1 MKNQE
6 DTNMN
11 ERNYS
16 GEIATM
22 IGAFL
27 KTDDW
32 NYRFNKETGRFRFG
46 LNTGN
51 KLKTLDYLVGVD
63 TDAYTVYAVS
73 PIGADISNPEER
85 AAMAEFICRA
95 NYGMRYGNFEMDLR
109 DGEIRYKCFVNCDGA
124 LPSPAIVKDS
134 IYMPA
139 VTFSHYTPGILA
151 ILYTGASAEEAMALC
166 GEEA

>member
-22 IGAFL
+22 VGAFL

-32 NYRFNKETGRFRFG
+32 NYRFDKETGRFRFG
-46 LNTGN
+46 LNTNN
-51 KLKTLDYLVGVD
+51 KLKTLEYLVGVD
-63 TDAYTVYAVS
+63 TDTYTVYAIS
-73 PIGADISNPEER
+73 PVAADVSNPEER

-95 NYGMRYGNFEMDLR
+95 NYG
-109 DGEIRYKCFVNCDGA
+109 C
-124 LPSPAIVKDS
+124 
-134 IYMPA
+134 
-139 VTFSHYTPGILA
+139 
-151 ILYTGASAEEAMALC
+151 AMATSSWTC
-166 GEEA
+166 GTGRSGTSVL